1 MSKSQESSNNTTFGK
16 SPGFRILGIGKQEAI
31 KYFFGGNATLAVVL
45 IVLIVGFLTYHAW
58 NFLPQYKKNL
68 TLYRLSGQEF
78 TDYAS
83 DQLEAQRELSSLAS
97 QVPAYE
103 LKHLLGALYDLEAVH
118 SEFKNKAQRKLI
130 SERKE
135 MQRAESYLE
144 KTQAK
149 QPVSPADLEAATA
162 RLTEATEALS
172 KRAQQI
178 LAGIHYSDLDN
189 KSLVTDQKYLADI
202 RASVASNI
210 LTGKT
215 TEFIKE
221 IRKTEAEKTAQISS
235 MSHMQRLSKARDM
248 LIAPQKPFDSYLKK
262 YRAIASNNK
271 GQAVTHSTA
280 DDRKQAQ
287 LTKADL
293 AQSESQRKM
302 DMIKAER
309 ILTTTPDYAKLNQPL
324 YASLDEHLVVQQQ
337 LLDQTREALAAM
349 PKASEFKGVKAR
361 ERINKIELLGKEL
374 FPLAEAKRQRME
386 NWSHTQPVTIGQ
398 ALSGFFM
405 GTQWVSNSS
414 WQDFYG
420 VLPLLTG
427 SFLVALV
434 AIVLAVPFAVGGAI
448 YVNRLS
454 TTFEQRWIKPIIE
467 FIGAIPSIVMAF
479 LGVVVVGALIQEHSQ
494 NPLLSWIPSFPVEQD
509 KTILTAGILLALMS
523 IPTVFTLAEDA
534 LNNVPKAYKEAALA
548 LGSTDLQTVMKVI
561 IPSCAS
567 GIIAAVLLGFGR
579 IIGETMVVL
588 LVMGGRIAIPESI
601 SDPAHSMTGIMAQ
614 EIGEVEQGTLHWSAL
629 FMVGLLLFV
638 IALSLNYI
646 AQSTLRRL
654 SKHA

>member
-1 MSKSQESSNNTTFGK
+1 MSKSQQASTSTPFGN
-16 SPGFRILGIGKQEAI
+16 SAGFKVLGIGKQEAI

-45 IVLIVGFLTYHAW
+45 IVLIVGFLSYHAW
-58 NFLPQYKKNL
+58 NFLPQYKKSL

-83 DQLEAQRELSSLAS
+83 DQLTAQKELSSLAS

-103 LKHLLGALYDLEAVH
+103 LKHRLGALYDLEAVH
-118 SEFKNKAQRKLI
+118 SDFKNKAQKKLI
-130 SERKE
+130 AERKE
-135 MQRAESYLE
+135 LQRAKSNLE
-144 KTQAK
+144 KCQSMEPLVQTDVDSASARLKEATDALRKQAK
-149 QPVSPADLEAATA
+149 DVLN
-162 RLTEATEALS
+162 
-172 KRAQQI
+172 KI
-178 LAGIHYSDLDN
+178 NYSDLEN
-189 KSLVTDQKYLADI
+189 KSLVTDEQYLDDI
-202 RASVASNI
+202 RASVTSNI
-210 LTGKT
+210 IQGKT
-215 TEFIKE
+215 TDFIKT
-221 IRKTEAEKTAQISS
+221 IRKTEAEKSAEI
-235 MSHMQRLSKARDM
+235 MALPHMQQLTEARGM
-248 LIAPQKPFDSYLKK
+248 LVAPQAAFNNYLKK
-262 YRAIASNNK
+262 YRLIASDNK
-271 GQAVTHSTA
+271 GQAETHSTA
-280 DDRKQAQ
+280 AERKEAQ
-287 LTKADL
+287 L
-293 AQSESQRKM
+293 
-302 DMIKAER
+302 IKAKLAPSEQQRELDLIKAQR
-309 ILTTTPDYAKLNQPL
+309 ILTATPDYDKLNQPL
-324 YASLDEHLVVQQQ
+324 YDSLDEHLEVQ
-337 LLDQTREALAAM
+337 LKLVGETREALAAM
-349 PKASEFKGVKAR
+349 PKGTDFEGAKAR
-361 ERINKIELLGKEL
+361 DRIAKIRLLGEEF
-374 FPLAEAKRQRME
+374 FPLAEAKRNNME
-386 NWSHTQPVTIGQ
+386 KWSHTEPVTIGQ
-398 ALSGFFM
+398 AFSGFFM

-454 TTFEQRWIKPIIE
+454 SPFEQRWIKPIIE

-523 IPTVFTLAEDA
+523 VPTVFTLAEDA

-588 LVMGGRIAIPESI
+588 LVMGGRIAIPDSI

-629 FMVGLLLFV
+629 FMVGLSLFV
-638 IALSLNYI
+638 IALTLNYV
-646 AQSTLRRL
+646 AQTTLRRL
-654 SKHA
+654 SKHS

>member
-1 MSKSQESSNNTTFGK
+1 MTPFGK
-16 SPGFRILGIGKQEAI
+16 SNGFKILGIGKQEAI

-58 NFLPQYKKNL
+58 NFLPQYQKSL

-83 DQLEAQRELSSLAS
+83 DQLEAQKELSSLAS
-97 QVPAYE
+97 QIPAYE
-103 LKHLLGALYDLEAVH
+103 LKHRLGALYDLEAVH
-118 SEFKNKAQRKLI
+118 SDFKNKAQKQLI
-130 SERKE
+130 AERKE
-135 MQRAESYLE
+135 LQRAKSKLDSIQSAQAPVQSDLESARSRLEEASQTLRQRAEETLRNI
-144 KTQAK
+144 
-149 QPVSPADLEAATA
+149 D
-162 RLTEATEALS
+162 
-172 KRAQQI
+172 
-178 LAGIHYSDLDN
+178 YSDLDN
-189 KSLVTDQKYLADI
+189 KSLLTRDDFLEDI
-202 RASVASNI
+202 RSSVVSNI
-210 LTGKT
+210 ITGKT
-215 TEFIKE
+215 SDFIKNTRE
-221 IRKTEAEKTAQISS
+221 TEAKKTAEILNLP
-235 MSHMQRLSKARDM
+235 HMQELAEARRM
-248 LIAPQKPFDSYLKK
+248 LLAPQTPFNNYLKK
-262 YRAIASNNK
+262 YRIIASDNK
-271 GQAVTHSTA
+271 GQAETHSTA
-280 DDRKQAQ
+280 AGRKEAQ
-287 LTKADL
+287 LIKAKL
-293 AQSESQRKM
+293 AQNEQQRQM
-302 DMIKAER
+302 DLIKAER
-309 ILTTTPDYAKLNQPL
+309 ILTDTPDYDFLNKPL
-324 YASLDEHLVVQQQ
+324 YESLDEHLTVQNT
-337 LLDQTREALAAM
+337 LVDQTRKALQSM
-349 PKASEFKGVKAR
+349 PSSSNFEGVKTR
-361 ERINKIELLGKEL
+361 ERLDKIQSLGSAF
-374 FPLAEAKRQRME
+374 FPLVTDKRQKME
-386 NWSHTQPVTIGQ
+386 TWSHQNPVTIGQ
-398 ALSGFFM
+398 SMAGFFM

-420 VLPLLTG
+420 VLPLLAG

-454 TTFEQRWIKPIIE
+454 SPFEQRWIKPIIE

-479 LGVVVVGALIQEHSQ
+479 LGVVVIGALIQEYSQ
-494 NPLLSWIPSFPVEQD
+494 SPLLSWIPSFPVEQD

-523 IPTVFTLAEDA
+523 VPTVFTLAEDA

-588 LVMGGRIAIPESI
+588 LVMGGRIAIPDSI

-646 AQSTLRRL
+646 AQTILKRL
-654 SKHA
+654 SKHS

>member
-1 MSKSQESSNNTTFGK
+1 MSKPPKSLNNTPFGK
-16 SPGFRILGIGKQEAI
+16 PQGFKVLGIGKQEAI
-31 KYFFGGNATLAVVL
+31 KYFFGGNATLAVIL

-58 NFLPQYKKNL
+58 NFLPQYQKSL

-83 DQLEAQRELSSLAS
+83 DQFRAQKELSSLAS

-103 LKHLLGALYDLEAVH
+103 LKYRLGALYDLEAVH
-118 SEFKNKAQRKLI
+118 SEFKNKTQKKLI
-130 SERKE
+130 AERKE
-135 MQRAESYLE
+135 LQRAKSNLE
-144 KTQAK
+144 KCQSTE
-149 QPVSPADLEAATA
+149 PVVQADLDTSVDRLKVATDT
-162 RLTEATEALS
+162 LL
-172 KRAQQI
+172 KRAEEVLGKI
-178 LAGIHYSDLDN
+178 DYSDLDN
-189 KSLVTDQKYLADI
+189 KSLVTDPKYLADI

-210 LTGKT
+210 VTGKT
-215 TEFIKE
+215 SDFIKG
-221 IRKTEAEKTAQISS
+221 IRKTEAEKSAEIMALPHLQ
-235 MSHMQRLSKARDM
+235 QLAKARDM
-248 LIAPQKPFDSYLKK
+248 LIAPQMPFDKYLKK
-262 YRAIASNNK
+262 YRAIASDNK
-271 GQAVTHSTA
+271 GQAETHSTA
-280 DDRKQAQ
+280 AERKEAQ

-293 AQSESQRKM
+293 ARSESQRKM
-302 DMIKAER
+302 DLIKAER
-309 ILTTTPDYAKLNQPL
+309 ILTATPDYAKLNQPL
-324 YASLDEHLVVQQQ
+324 YDSLDEHLEVQQK
-337 LLDQTREALAAM
+337 LLDQTRQALAAM
-349 PKASEFKGVKAR
+349 PEATEFHGSKAR
-361 ERINKIELLGKEL
+361 ERITKIALLGEEFFL
-374 FPLAEAKRQRME
+374 LAEAKRGKME
-386 NWSHTQPVTIGQ
+386 NWSHTDPVTMGQ
-398 ALSGFFM
+398 SLSGFFM
-405 GTQWVSNSS
+405 GTEWVSNSS

-420 VLPLLTG
+420 VLPLLSG

-454 TTFEQRWIKPIIE
+454 SPFEQRWIKPVIE

-523 IPTVFTLAEDA
+523 VPTVFTLAEDA

-588 LVMGGRIAIPESI
+588 LVMGGRIAIPDSI

-629 FMVGLLLFV
+629 FMVGLSLFV

-646 AQSTLRRL
+646 AQTTLRRL
-654 SKHA
+654 SKHT